1 MTNKQTNKQSVVVI
15 IILLLFCHVASA
27 QSEGLEKSVFNLQ
40 SGFLGAWINHESRL
54 SNELALRA
62 EVGFDTGIRGGS
74 LVGNTIVG
82 FSPVVSVEPRWY
94 YNIKTRESKS
104 KYVKKNSA
112 NFITIGIKYNPD
124 WFVISSTENLSVAE
138 QISFIPKW
146 GIRRS
151 IAKSKFNYEVGLG
164 IGKRYLIDI
173 EQWETAA
180 DLHLRLGYSF

>member
-1 MTNKQTNKQSVVVI
+1 MKKKFFVI
-15 IILLLFCHVASA
+15 IVMYFGFISNA
-27 QSEGLEKSVFNLQ
+27 QTSGVEKSVFNLQ

-74 LVGNTIVG
+74 LVGSTIVG
-82 FSPVVSVEPRWY
+82 FSPVLSVEPRWY

-124 WFVISSTENLSVAE
+124 WFVISTTDNLSVAE

-164 IGKRYLIDI
+164 IGKRYLIDF